1 LKAAIVPPSSL
12 SAQHA
17 ALAMEQLERVILV
30 DQEDR
35 PRGAG
40 DKLPVHVT
48 GELHRAFSILIFNA
62 RGELLLQ
69 QRADRKYHFAGRWS
83 NTCCGHPRPGEGTAR
98 AALRRLGEELGFQAP
113 LSEQCRLVYRAE
125 DPASGLI
132 EHEYLHVYRGRFVG
146 EPRPNADEVGAWRW
160 MGLPAIRRA
169 MMRRP
174 TTFTPW
180 FGLLM
185 GRVFGD

>member
-1 LKAAIVPPSSL
+1 
-12 SAQHA
+12 
-17 ALAMEQLERVILV
+17 
-30 DQEDR
+30 
-35 PRGAG
+35 
-40 DKLPVHVT
+40 
-48 GELHRAFSILIFNA
+48 
-62 RGELLLQ
+62 LLQ
-69 QRADRKYHFAGRWS
+69 S
-83 NTCCGHPRPGEGTAR
+83 
-98 AALRRLGEELGFQAP
+98 L
-113 LSEQCRLVYRAE
+113 
-125 DPASGLI
+125 SGLI